1 MAEEEP
7 DWSPGLKCRTT
18 LLSLT
23 PHDYQSCLYFN
34 TLNIKT
40 GQNLIPP
47 PWPPWRRCRFPL
59 TAPSPRC
66 NPPSMLYK
74 FHTYCRAQEGT
85 NCGSVAFDCHNTTLN
100 WKPDWNQTTTLPMPK
115 LNSMRF
121 IPLTTDSQS
130 HADICFIYGEN
141 TFPCVLLCSSGTR

>member
-34 TLNIKT
+34 TLNSKT

-66 NPPSMLYK
+66 NPPEIVYK

-85 NCGSVAFDCHNTTLN
+85 NCGSVAFDRYNTTLN
-100 WKPDWNQTTTLPMPK
+100 WKPDSSDAKTELTQ
-115 LNSMRF
+115 LN
-121 IPLTTDSQS
+121 LS
-130 HADICFIYGEN
+130 HWLLILNHMQICFIYGEN